1 MKFNKYVEK
10 IEHEYK
16 HLSELTTEMCTFCKE
31 LQHNEHYLAKDKET
45 QEKICEYADY
55 ISDEITI
62 ARDELK
68 LTLKLLKNIQD
79 EMQK

>member
-45 QEKICEYADY
+45 QELAGRILFTEKIP
-55 ISDEITI
+55 EI
-62 ARDELK
+62 LCFM
-68 LTLKLLKNIQD
+68 L
-79 EMQK
+79 